1 MFGKLDFDTIYYA
14 YLNESPFKYYT
25 VIFGGVEGLRPG
37 LFRLFRGG
45 GVQNSGKPAYI
56 ILARSPITKMQ
67 MTPKLKTTL
76 KLKMVKKNGDD
87 TKYDNKDMENGLVFR
102 QQIETLFSLF

>member
-1 MFGKLDFDTIYYA
+1 MIYSAYA
-14 YLNESPFKYYT
+14 NKSPFKYY
-25 VIFGGVEGLRPG
+25 ISNLGGA
-37 LFRLFRGG
+37 
-45 GVQNSGKPAYI
+45 GVHNSVKPAYI

-76 KLKMVKKNGDD
+76 KLKMIKKNGDD

-102 QQIETLFSLF
+102 KQIETLFSLFRWKKLIRKAS

>member
-1 MFGKLDFDTIYYA
+1 
-14 YLNESPFKYYT
+14 
-25 VIFGGVEGLRPG
+25 
-37 LFRLFRGG
+37 
-45 GVQNSGKPAYI
+45 
-56 ILARSPITKMQ
+56 MQ